1 MDTIISGYRY
11 LKNMPTPRSGST
23 GRPFKDDEYIAKI
36 FIVYGILPTIALILI
51 VVAVIH
57 YETIF
62 RSIKDVKTYKEQSE
76 DKDDSYEQYYS
87 IPENEMA
94 RNVYGPFV
102 GVSVFILFCGFL
114 KYLAQ

>member
-1 MDTIISGYRY
+1 MDSIISKYRY
-11 LKNMPTPRSGST
+11 FKNMPTPRSGST
-23 GRPFKDDEYIAKI
+23 GRPFTEDGYITRL
-36 FIVYGILPTIALILI
+36 FFVYGILPTIALILI

-62 RSIKDVKTYKEQSE
+62 RSIKDVKTHKEQSE

>member
-1 MDTIISGYRY
+1 
-11 LKNMPTPRSGST
+11 MPTPRSGFTSGPRT
-23 GRPFKDDEYIAKI
+23 DGQDITLL
-36 FIVYGILPTIALILI
+36 FIIYGILPTIALILI
-51 VVAVIH
+51 VFAVIR

-62 RSIKDVKTYKEQSE
+62 RSKKDVETHKEQSK

-102 GVSVFILFCGFL
+102 GVSVFILFCGFV
-114 KYLAQ
+114 KYVAQNL